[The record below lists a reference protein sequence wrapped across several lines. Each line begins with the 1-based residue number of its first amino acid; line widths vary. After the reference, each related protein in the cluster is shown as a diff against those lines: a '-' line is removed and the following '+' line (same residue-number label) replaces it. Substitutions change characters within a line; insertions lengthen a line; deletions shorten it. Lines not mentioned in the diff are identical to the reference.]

1 MRRFLLP
8 IAWLFSASTLQA
20 NDVSSIHQAIEH
32 AALNNP
38 SILASWHAF
47 EAANQ
52 GVRVAK
58 GGYLPSVDLNGEI
71 GTERIEDTQ
80 NFKDTFD
87 TSSVRFTI
95 TQMLFDG
102 FATKHE
108 VAKQGF
114 IKLAR
119 YYDFKQASEE
129 VALETAQ
136 AFLDVQRYRELVSL
150 AQENL
155 DQHRNYHH
163 DIEER
168 VNSGIGRGVDL
179 EQASARLALAE
190 SNLLTETTNLHD
202 VTTRFYR
209 LVGLFPAGKMQQV
222 EISKTL
228 IPADRTDALEQAFS
242 SNPQLNASIE
252 NIRASQAE
260 TRVRNSPMM
269 PRFDLRFRKQ
279 IDDND
284 RGINGQYDEEAIELV
299 MTYNLYRGGSD
310 KARKRQASYL
320 FFEAME
326 SRERICRDVR
336 QTVSIA
342 YNDIE
347 SQQRLIGF
355 LERNAKSI
363 SKARTA
369 YKKQFDIGQRTLLDL
384 LDTENEYFEVR
395 RTLTNAKSKLDLAY
409 VRTLAGMGLLLNA
422 LNIDGVEQD
431 TLEELNLDRAEDF
444 SAKCP
449 AQAPKMGSVG
459 FNNYDTFN
467 NLSNTPNAI
476 AKKKPFNS
484 VSNPPPS
491 GKLVNLDVKFD
502 VESTAVPPK
511 AKQDIQEA
519 ADILCK
525 HPDAKGLVEGHTDST
540 GSESYNLA
548 LSEARAESVFND
560 LNARCQTIPGQLKTV
575 AYGELKPVADNS
587 TAEGRRKNRRV
598 ELIIPKN

>member
-8 IAWLFSASTLQA
+8 MAWLFSAGTLQA

-136 AFLDVQRYRELVSL
+136 AYLDVQRYRKLVNL

-155 DQHRNYHH
+155 DQHRSYHR

-168 VNSGIGRGVDL
+168 VNSGVGRGVDL

-190 SNLLTETTNLHD
+190 SNLLTEITNLHD
-202 VTTRFYR
+202 VSTRFYR
-209 LVGLFPAGKMQQV
+209 LVGLFPADNIQAVDITK
-222 EISKTL
+222 SL
-228 IPADRTDALEQAFS
+228 IPANRTEALEQAFS

-284 RGINGQYDEEAIELV
+284 RGISGQYDEEAIELV

-326 SRERICRDVR
+326 NRERICRDVR

-355 LERNAKSI
+355 LERNARSI
-363 SKARTA
+363 SKARSA

-395 RTLTNAKSKLDLAY
+395 RTLTNAKSELDLAY

-422 LNIDGVEQD
+422 LDINGVGQD
-431 TLEELNLDRAEDF
+431 TLEELNFDRSDDF

-449 AQAPKMGSVG
+449 AQAPKMGKVS
-459 FNNYDTFN
+459 FNTY
-467 NLSNTPNAI
+467 NTT
-476 AKKKPFNS
+476 AKKKQSES
-484 VSNPPPS
+484 VVSSALSNPKPN
-491 GKLVNLDVKFD
+491 GKLVNLDVKFGLA
-502 VESTAVPPK
+502 STTVPPK

-519 ADILCK
+519 ADILCNNPK
-525 HPDAKGLVEGHTDST
+525 AKGLVEGHTDST
-540 GSESYNLA
+540 GDESYNLA

-560 LNARCQTIPGQLKTV
+560 LNARCQTTTEQLKTV
-575 AYGELKPVADNS
+575 AYGELKPIADNN

-598 ELIIPKN
+598 ELIIPKK

>member
-8 IAWLFSASTLQA
+8 IAWLFSAGTLQA
-20 NDVSSIHQAIEH
+20 NDVNSIHQAIEH

-58 GGYLPSVDLNGEI
+58 GGYYPSVDLNGEI
-71 GTERIEDTQ
+71 GSERIEDTS
-80 NFKDTFD
+80 NFQDTFD

-136 AFLDVQRYRELVSL
+136 AFLDVQRYRKLASL

-155 DQHRNYHH
+155 EQHRRYHR

-168 VNSGIGRGVDL
+168 VNSGVGRGVDL

-190 SNLLTETTNLHD
+190 SNLLTEITNLHD
-202 VTTRFYR
+202 VSTRFYR
-209 LVGLFPAGKMQQV
+209 LVGLFPADNIQDM
-222 EISKTL
+222 EISKSL
-228 IPADRTDALEQAFS
+228 IPASRTEALGQAFS

-284 RGINGQYDEEAIELV
+284 RGISGQYDEEAIELV

-347 SQQRLIGF
+347 SQQRLISF
-355 LERNAKSI
+355 LERNAKAI
-363 SKARTA
+363 SKARGA

-395 RTLTNAKSKLDLAY
+395 RTLTNAKSELDLAY
-409 VRTLAGMGLLLNA
+409 IRTLAGMGLLLNA
-422 LNIDGVEQD
+422 LDIDGVDQD
-431 TLEELNLDRAEDF
+431 ALEELNLDRSDDF

-449 AQAPKMGSVG
+449 AQAPKMGNVS
-459 FNNYDTFN
+459 FDSY
-467 NLSNTPNAI
+467 NTT
-476 AKKKPFNS
+476 AKKKQSKSVTNS
-484 VSNPPPS
+484 TPTNPNPN

-502 VESTAVPPK
+502 LESTAVPPK
-511 AKQDIQEA
+511 AKQDIQKA

-525 HPDAKGLVEGHTDST
+525 NPKAKGLVEGHTDST
-540 GSESYNLA
+540 GSKSYNLA

-560 LNARCQTIPGQLKTV
+560 LNAHCQTAPEQLKTV
-575 AYGELKPVADNS
+575 AYGEQKPIADNT

-598 ELIIPKN
+598 ELIIPKK

>member
-8 IAWLFSASTLQA
+8 MAWLFSAGTLQA

-38 SILASWHAF
+38 SILASWNAF

-52 GVRVAK
+52 GVRVAQ
-58 GGYLPSVDLNGEI
+58 GGYYPSVDLNGEI
-71 GTERIEDTQ
+71 GSERIEDTN
-80 NFKDTFD
+80 NFKDTYD
-87 TSSVRFTI
+87 TSSMRFTI

-136 AFLDVQRYRELVSL
+136 AYLDVQRYRKLVNL

-155 DQHRNYHH
+155 DQHRSYHR

-168 VNSGIGRGVDL
+168 VNSGVGRGVDL

-190 SNLLTETTNLHD
+190 SNLLTEMTNLHD
-202 VTTRFYR
+202 VSTRFYR
-209 LVGLFPAGKMQQV
+209 LVGLFPADNIQAVDITK
-222 EISKTL
+222 SL
-228 IPADRTDALEQAFS
+228 IPANRTEALEQAFS

-284 RGINGQYDEEAIELV
+284 RGISGQYDEEAIELV

-363 SKARTA
+363 SKARSA

-395 RTLTNAKSKLDLAY
+395 RTLTNAKSELDLAY

-422 LNIDGVEQD
+422 LDINGVDQD
-431 TLEELNLDRAEDF
+431 TLEELNFDRSDDF

-449 AQAPKMGSVG
+449 AQAPKMGHVG
-459 FNNYDTFN
+459 FNNYDELN
-467 NLSNTPNAI
+467 NHNTV
-476 AKKKPFNS
+476 AKKKQLDS
-484 VSNPPPS
+484 VTSSRPNQG

-502 VESTAVPPK
+502 LESTAVPSK
-511 AKQDIQEA
+511 AKQDIRKA

-525 HPDAKGLVEGHTDST
+525 NPNTKGLVEGHTDST

-548 LSEARAESVFND
+548 LSEARAESVLND
-560 LNARCQTIPGQLKTV
+560 LNARCQTVPGQLKTV
-575 AYGELKPVADNS
+575 AYGELKPIADNS

-598 ELIIPKN
+598 ELIIPKK